1 MDNQNT
7 NEFVFSFEDD
17 KNATTPKDI
26 PINRTKRMQQNL
38 QANEEASSKTTE
50 SSLIKT
56 NSAHKYEYVDVNSS
70 SEDEANEAPKKE
82 KKKRKKKKKK
92 TLIVLASLVLV
103 LAILSGTLVGYYNS
117 LLNSM
122 SKNELDMDNI
132 GLSGDYF
139 HESIKNIAVFGLDS
153 RDNNFDGRS
162 DAIIIITIDDVHDK
176 IKMTTIARD
185 SYVDIEGTG
194 KDKITHAHWF
204 GGPELA
210 VKTLNQNFNMEITDY
225 VTVNFFGMVEIIDEI
240 GGVEL
245 DVDYQEM
252 NSINEKYA
260 PELNNIGLDCER
272 VTSTG
277 LQRLSGA
284 QALAYSRNRGSSGGD
299 IDRGNR
305 QKEVLAAIYH
315 SLTSINANQLHTLIK
330 IVLDNC
336 QTSLTNS
343 EITKLAS
350 WAALN
355 MPSIESLSLPDADCN
370 PQYGDA
376 GYVDGIWYFKYD
388 LDIATQKFHD
398 FVNEDGAYYIPPEEN
413 GVEE

>member
-7 NEFVFSFEDD
+7 NEFIFSFEDE
-17 KNATTPKDI
+17 KKASTPKDI
-26 PINRTKRMQQNL
+26 PINKTKRMQQNL
-38 QANEEASSKTTE
+38 QSNESTSSKAVE
-50 SSLIKT
+50 SKKQN
-56 NSAHKYEYVDVNSS
+56 NSHKYEYVDVSDS
-70 SEDEANEAPKKE
+70 SEDESEALPGKE
-82 KKKRKKKKKK
+82 KKKNKKNKKKK
-92 TLIVLASLVLV
+92 TLAVLLALVLV
-103 LAILSGTLVGYYNS
+103 LAIISGTLVGYYNS

-132 GLSGDYF
+132 GLSGDHF
-139 HESIKNIAVFGLDS
+139 HESVKNIAVFGLDS

-176 IKMTTIARD
+176 IKMTTVARD
-185 SYVDIEGTG
+185 SYVEIEGYG

-245 DVDYQEM
+245 DVDTQEM
-252 NSINEKYA
+252 NTINRDYA
-260 PELNNIGLDCER
+260 PELNSIGLDCER
-272 VTSTG
+272 ITTTG
-277 LQRLSGA
+277 LQKLSGA
-284 QALAYSRNRGSSGGD
+284 QALAYSRNRYSSGGD

-305 QKEVLAAIYH
+305 QKEVLSAIYH
-315 SLTSINANQLHTLIK
+315 SLTSINATQLHTLIK

-388 LDIATQKFHD
+388 LDVATQKFHD
-398 FVNEDGAYYIPPEEN
+398 FVNEDGVYYIPPEEN
-413 GVEE
+413 VEE

>member
-17 KNATTPKDI
+17 KKASTPKDI
-26 PINRTKRMQQNL
+26 PINKTKRIQQNL
-38 QANEEASSKTTE
+38 QSNESTSSKAVE
-50 SSLIKT
+50 GKKQN
-56 NSAHKYEYVDVNSS
+56 NSHKYEYVDVSDS
-70 SEDEANEAPKKE
+70 SEDESETLPGKE
-82 KKKRKKKKKK
+82 KKKNKKNKKKK
-92 TLIVLASLVLV
+92 TLAVLLALVLV
-103 LAILSGTLVGYYNS
+103 LAIISGTLVGYYNS

-132 GLSGDYF
+132 GLSGDHF
-139 HESIKNIAVFGLDS
+139 HESVKNIAVFGLDS
-153 RDNNFDGRS
+153 RDNNFNGRS

-176 IKMTTIARD
+176 IKMTTVARD
-185 SYVDIEGTG
+185 SYVEIEGNG

-245 DVDYQEM
+245 DVDTQEM
-252 NSINEKYA
+252 NTINRDYA
-260 PELNNIGLDCER
+260 PELNSIGLDCER
-272 VTSTG
+272 ITTTG
-277 LQRLSGA
+277 LQKLSGA
-284 QALAYSRNRGSSGGD
+284 QALAYSRNRFSSGGD

-305 QKEVLAAIYH
+305 QKEVLSAIYH
-315 SLTSINANQLHTLIK
+315 SLTSINATQLHTLIK

-388 LDIATQKFHD
+388 LDVATQKFHD
-398 FVNEDGAYYIPPEEN
+398 FVNEDGVYYIPPEEN
-413 GVEE
+413 VEE

>member
-7 NEFVFSFEDD
+7 NEFIFSFDD
-17 KNATTPKDI
+17 DNKDTTPKDI
-26 PINRTKRMQQNL
+26 PINKTKRMQQNV
-38 QANEEASSKTTE
+38 QENAEAASTPVESKT
-50 SSLIKT
+50 SK
-56 NSAHKYEYVDVNSS
+56 NNAPKYEYVDISS
-70 SEDEANEAPKKE
+70 NSEDEVEEKPKTE
-82 KKKRKKKKKK
+82 KKKRKKKKRA
-92 TLIVLASLVLV
+92 LIVLASLVLV
-103 LAILSGTLVGYYNS
+103 LALIVSTLFGYYNS

-122 SKNELDMDNI
+122 MKNDLNMDNI

-139 HESIKNIAVFGLDS
+139 HESVKNIAVFGLDS
-153 RDNNFDGRS
+153 RDNNFEGRS
-162 DAIIIITIDDVHDK
+162 DAIIIITIDEVHDK
-176 IKMTTIARD
+176 IKLTTVARD

-260 PELNNIGLDCER
+260 PELNSIGLDCPR

-277 LQRLSGA
+277 LQRLTGA

-299 IDRGNR
+299 LDRGNR
-305 QKEVLAAIYH
+305 QKEVLSAIYS
-315 SLTSINANQLHTLIK
+315 SLTSISTAQFHTLVK
-330 IVLDNC
+330 IGLDNC

-355 MPSIESLSLPDADCN
+355 LPSIESLSLPDEECN

-388 LDIATQKFHD
+388 LGIATQKFHD
-398 FVNEDGAYYIPPEEN
+398 FVNEDGIYYIPPQEN
-413 GVEE
+413 NAE

>member
-17 KNATTPKDI
+17 KKASTPKDI
-26 PINRTKRMQQNL
+26 PINKTKRMQQNL
-38 QANEEASSKTTE
+38 QSNESTSSKAVE
-50 SSLIKT
+50 GKKQN
-56 NSAHKYEYVDVNSS
+56 NSNKYEYVDISDS
-70 SEDEANEAPKKE
+70 SEDELEALPGKE
-82 KKKRKKKKKK
+82 KKKNKKNKKKK
-92 TLIVLASLVLV
+92 TLAVLIALVLV
-103 LAILSGTLVGYYNS
+103 LAIISGTLVGYYNS

-122 SKNELDMDNI
+122 SKSELDMDNI
-132 GLSGDYF
+132 GLSGDHF
-139 HESIKNIAVFGLDS
+139 HESVKNIAVFGLDS

-176 IKMTTIARD
+176 IKMTTVARD
-185 SYVDIEGTG
+185 SYVEIEGNG

-245 DVDYQEM
+245 DVDTQEM
-252 NSINEKYA
+252 NTINRDYA
-260 PELNNIGLDCER
+260 PELNSIGLDCER
-272 VTSTG
+272 ITTTG

-284 QALAYSRNRGSSGGD
+284 QALAYSRNRYSSGGD

-315 SLTSINANQLHTLIK
+315 SLTSINATQLHTLIK

-388 LDIATQKFHD
+388 LDVATQKFHD
-398 FVNEDGAYYIPPEEN
+398 FVNEDGVYYIPPEEN
-413 GVEE
+413 VEE

>member
-1 MDNQNT
+1 MDNKNT

-17 KNATTPKDI
+17 KKASTPKDI
-26 PINRTKRMQQNL
+26 PINKTKRMQQNL
-38 QANEEASSKTTE
+38 QSNESTSSKAVE
-50 SSLIKT
+50 SKKQN
-56 NSAHKYEYVDVNSS
+56 NSHKYEYVDISDS
-70 SEDEANEAPKKE
+70 SEDESETLPGKE
-82 KKKRKKKKKK
+82 KKKNKKNKKKK
-92 TLIVLASLVLV
+92 TLAVLSALVLV
-103 LAILSGTLVGYYNS
+103 LAIISGTLVGYYNS

-132 GLSGDYF
+132 GLSGDHF
-139 HESIKNIAVFGLDS
+139 HESVKNIAVFGLDS

-176 IKMTTIARD
+176 IKMTTVARD
-185 SYVDIEGTG
+185 SYVEIEGNG

-245 DVDYQEM
+245 DVDTQEM
-252 NSINEKYA
+252 NTINRDYA
-260 PELNNIGLDCER
+260 PELNSIGLDCER
-272 VTSTG
+272 ITTTG
-277 LQRLSGA
+277 LQKLSGA
-284 QALAYSRNRGSSGGD
+284 QALAYSRNRYSSGGD

-305 QKEVLAAIYH
+305 QKEVLSAIYH
-315 SLTSINANQLHTLIK
+315 SLTSINATQLHTLIK

-388 LDIATQKFHD
+388 LDVATQKFHD
-398 FVNEDGAYYIPPEEN
+398 FVNEDGVYYIPPEEN
-413 GVEE
+413 VEE

>member
-7 NEFVFSFEDD
+7 NEFIFSFENEK
-17 KNATTPKDI
+17 KNTTPKDI
-26 PINRTKRMQQNL
+26 PINKAKRLQQSMQ
-38 QANEEASSKTTE
+38 EKEKTTSTVAE
-50 SSLIKT
+50 NKVAK
-56 NSAHKYEYVDVNSS
+56 NDAHKYEYIDISSS
-70 SEDEANEAPKKE
+70 SENEAEENPQKE
-82 KKKRKKKKKK
+82 KKKRKNKKKK

-103 LAILSGTLVGYYNS
+103 LVIVAGTLFGYYNS

-122 SKNELDMDNI
+122 SKSELDMDNI

-176 IKMTTIARD
+176 IKMTTVARD
-185 SYVDIEGTG
+185 SYVEIEGNG

-245 DVDYQEM
+245 DVDRQEM
-252 NSINEKYA
+252 YSINNNYA
-260 PELNNIGLDCER
+260 PELNSIGLDCPE
-272 VTSTG
+272 VTTTG
-277 LQRLSGA
+277 LQKLTGA

-305 QKEVLAAIYH
+305 QKEVLAAIYN
-315 SLTSINANQLHTLIK
+315 SLTSINTSQFHTLVK

-355 MPSIESLSLPDADCN
+355 LPSIESLSLPDADCN

-388 LDIATQKFHD
+388 LDVATQKFHD
-398 FVNEDGAYYIPPEEN
+398 FVNEDGVYYIPPQEN
-413 GVEE
+413 GAEE

>member
-1 MDNQNT
+1 LDNQNT
-7 NEFVFSFEDD
+7 NEFVFSFDNEK
-17 KNATTPKDI
+17 KNTTPKDI
-26 PINRTKRMQQNL
+26 PINKAKRLQQSMQ
-38 QANEEASSKTTE
+38 EKKEVAS
-50 SSLIKT
+50 
-56 NSAHKYEYVDVNSS
+56 NSVENKVAKSNAHKYEYIDISSS
-70 SEDEANEAPKKE
+70 SENEVEEKPKKGN
-82 KKKRKKKKKK
+82 KKRKNKKKK

-103 LAILSGTLVGYYNS
+103 LAIIAGTLFGYYNS

-122 SKNELDMDNI
+122 SKNELNVDNL

-139 HESIKNIAVFGLDS
+139 HESVKNIAVFGLDS

-176 IKMTTIARD
+176 IKMTTVARD
-185 SYVDIEGTG
+185 SYVEIEGNG

-245 DVDYQEM
+245 DVDTQEM
-252 NSINEKYA
+252 NTMNREYV
-260 PELNNIGLDCER
+260 PELNSIGLDCER
-272 VTSTG
+272 ITTTG
-277 LQRLSGA
+277 LQKLSGA
-284 QALAYSRNRGSSGGD
+284 QALAYSRNRYSSGGD

-315 SLTSINANQLHTLIK
+315 SLTSINANQLHTLVK

-336 QTSLTNS
+336 QTSLSNT

-376 GYVDGIWYFKYD
+376 GYVNGIWYFKYD
-388 LDIATQKFHD
+388 LDVATQKFHN
-398 FVNEDGAYYIPPEEN
+398 FVNEDGVYYTPPTEE
-413 GVEE
+413 

>member
-1 MDNQNT
+1 MDNQST
-7 NEFVFSFEDD
+7 NEFVFSFESEKKD
-17 KNATTPKDI
+17 KTPKDI
-26 PINRTKRMQQNL
+26 PINKTKRMQQSM
-38 QANEEASSKTTE
+38 QDKEETSSTPVESKAPKNNAS
-50 SSLIKT
+50 
-56 NSAHKYEYVDVNSS
+56 KYESIDISS
-70 SEDEANEAPKKE
+70 SFENEIEEKPKKN
-82 KKKRKKKKKK
+82 KKKHKNKKKKS
-92 TLIVLASLVLV
+92 LIVLSSLVLV
-103 LAILSGTLVGYYNS
+103 LAIIASALFGYYNS

-122 SKNELDMDNI
+122 SKNELNMENI
-132 GLSGDYF
+132 GLNGEYF
-139 HESIKNIAVFGLDS
+139 DEGVKNIAVFGLDS

-162 DAIIIITIDDVHDK
+162 DAIIIITIDTIHDK
-176 IKMTTIARD
+176 IKMTTVARD
-185 SYVDIEGTG
+185 SYVEIEGTG

-245 DVDYQEM
+245 DVDRQEM
-252 NSINEKYA
+252 NTINQDYA
-260 PELNNIGLDCER
+260 PELNSIGLNCER
-272 VTSTG
+272 ITTTG
-277 LQRLSGA
+277 LQKLSGA
-284 QALAYSRNRGSSGGD
+284 QALAYSRNRFSSGGD

-305 QKEVLAAIYH
+305 QKEVLAAIYN
-315 SLTSINANQLHTLIK
+315 SLTSIDASQFHTLVK
-330 IVLDNC
+330 IGLDNC

-355 MPSIESLSLPDADCN
+355 LPSIESLSLPDADCN

-388 LDIATQKFHD
+388 LEVAKQKFHD
-398 FVNEDGAYYIPPEEN
+398 FVNEDGVYYAPPQESDSEE
-413 GVEE
+413 

>member
-17 KNATTPKDI
+17 KKASTPKDI
-26 PINRTKRMQQNL
+26 PINKTKRMQQNL
-38 QANEEASSKTTE
+38 QSNESTSSKAVE
-50 SSLIKT
+50 SKKQN
-56 NSAHKYEYVDVNSS
+56 NSPKYEYVDISDS
-70 SEDEANEAPKKE
+70 SEDESEALPGKE
-82 KKKRKKKKKK
+82 KKKNKKNKKKK
-92 TLIVLASLVLV
+92 TLAVLLALVLV
-103 LAILSGTLVGYYNS
+103 LAIISGTLVGYYNS

-132 GLSGDYF
+132 GLSGDHF
-139 HESIKNIAVFGLDS
+139 HESVKNIAVFGLDS

-176 IKMTTIARD
+176 IKMTTVARD
-185 SYVDIEGTG
+185 SYVEIEGNG

-245 DVDYQEM
+245 DVDTQEM
-252 NSINEKYA
+252 NTINRDYA
-260 PELNNIGLDCER
+260 PELNSIGLDCER
-272 VTSTG
+272 ITTTG
-277 LQRLSGA
+277 LQKLSGA
-284 QALAYSRNRGSSGGD
+284 QALAYSRNRYSSGGD

-315 SLTSINANQLHTLIK
+315 SLTSINATQLHTLIK

-388 LDIATQKFHD
+388 LDVATQKFHD
-398 FVNEDGAYYIPPEEN
+398 FVNEDGVYYIPPEEN
-413 GVEE
+413 VEE

>member
-7 NEFVFSFEDD
+7 NEFVFSFEDN
-17 KNATTPKDI
+17 KKASTPKDI
-26 PINRTKRMQQNL
+26 PINKTKRMQQNL
-38 QANEEASSKTTE
+38 QSNESTASKAVESK
-50 SSLIKT
+50 KQN
-56 NSAHKYEYVDVNSS
+56 NSHKYEYVDISDS
-70 SEDEANEAPKKE
+70 SEDELEVSPKKE
-82 KKKRKKKKKK
+82 KGKNKKNKKKK
-92 TLIVLASLVLV
+92 TLVVLSALVLV
-103 LAILSGTLVGYYNS
+103 LAIISGTLVGYYNS

-122 SKNELDMDNI
+122 SKNELNMDNI
-132 GLSGDYF
+132 GLSGEHF
-139 HESIKNIAVFGLDS
+139 HESVKNIAVFGLDS

-176 IKMTTIARD
+176 IKMTTVARD
-185 SYVDIEGTG
+185 SYVEIEGKG

-245 DVDYQEM
+245 DVDTQEM
-252 NSINEKYA
+252 NTINRDYA
-260 PELNNIGLDCER
+260 PELNSIGLDCER
-272 VTSTG
+272 ITTTG
-277 LQRLSGA
+277 LQKLSGA
-284 QALAYSRNRGSSGGD
+284 QALAYSRNRYSSGGD

-305 QKEVLAAIYH
+305 QKEVLSAIYH
-315 SLTSINANQLHTLIK
+315 SLTSINATQLHTLIK

-388 LDIATQKFHD
+388 LDVATQKFHD
-398 FVNEDGAYYIPPEEN
+398 FVNEDGVYYIPPEEN
-413 GVEE
+413 VEE

>member
-17 KNATTPKDI
+17 KKASTPKDI
-26 PINRTKRMQQNL
+26 PINKTKRMQQDL
-38 QANEEASSKTTE
+38 QNNEGASSTKPAKDKP
-50 SSLIKT
+50 SN
-56 NSAHKYEYVDVNSS
+56 NSQKYEYIDVFSS
-70 SEDEANEAPKKE
+70 SDNEVENTPKKE
-82 KKKRKKKKKK
+82 KKKNKKNKKKK
-92 TLIVLASLVLV
+92 TLAVLLALVLV
-103 LAILSGTLVGYYNS
+103 LAIISGTLVGYYNS

-132 GLSGDYF
+132 GLSGDHF
-139 HESIKNIAVFGLDS
+139 HESVKNIAVFGLDS

-176 IKMTTIARD
+176 IKMTTVARD
-185 SYVDIEGTG
+185 SYVEIEGNG

-245 DVDYQEM
+245 DVDTQEM
-252 NSINEKYA
+252 NTINRDYA
-260 PELNNIGLDCER
+260 PELNSIGLDCER
-272 VTSTG
+272 ITTTG
-277 LQRLSGA
+277 LQKLSGA
-284 QALAYSRNRGSSGGD
+284 QALAYSRNRYSSGGD

-305 QKEVLAAIYH
+305 QKEVLSAIYH
-315 SLTSINANQLHTLIK
+315 SLTSINATQLHTLIK

-388 LDIATQKFHD
+388 LDVATQKFHD
-398 FVNEDGAYYIPPEEN
+398 FVNEDGVYYIPPEEN
-413 GVEE
+413 VEE

>member
-17 KNATTPKDI
+17 KKASTPKDI
-26 PINRTKRMQQNL
+26 PINKTKRMQQNL
-38 QANEEASSKTTE
+38 QSNESTASKAVESK
-50 SSLIKT
+50 KQN
-56 NSAHKYEYVDVNSS
+56 NSHKYEHVDIFDS
-70 SEDEANEAPKKE
+70 SEDELETLPGKE
-82 KKKRKKKKKK
+82 KKKSKKNKKKK
-92 TLIVLASLVLV
+92 TLVVLLALVLV
-103 LAILSGTLVGYYNS
+103 LAIISGALVGYYNS

-132 GLSGDYF
+132 GLSGDHF
-139 HESIKNIAVFGLDS
+139 HESVKNIAVFGLDS

-176 IKMTTIARD
+176 IKMTTVARD
-185 SYVDIEGTG
+185 SYVEIEGNG

-245 DVDYQEM
+245 DVDTQEM
-252 NSINEKYA
+252 NTINRVYA
-260 PELNNIGLDCER
+260 LELNSIGLDCER
-272 VTSTG
+272 ITTTG
-277 LQRLSGA
+277 LQKLSGA
-284 QALAYSRNRGSSGGD
+284 QALAYSRNRYSGGGD

-305 QKEVLAAIYH
+305 QKEVLSAIYH
-315 SLTSINANQLHTLIK
+315 SLTSINATQLHTLIK

-388 LDIATQKFHD
+388 LDVATQKFHD
-398 FVNEDGAYYIPPEEN
+398 FVNEDGVYYIPPEEN
-413 GVEE
+413 VEE

>member
-7 NEFVFSFEDD
+7 NEFVFSFEDE
-17 KNATTPKDI
+17 NEITTLKDI
-26 PINRTKRMQQNL
+26 PINKTKRMQQNM
-38 QANEEASSKTTE
+38 QEKAEASTPDESKAVKSNT
-50 SSLIKT
+50 
-56 NSAHKYEYVDVNSS
+56 HKYEYIDISS
-70 SEDEANEAPKKE
+70 YSEDEEKPKKTE
-82 KKKRKKKKKK
+82 KKRKSKKKKS
-92 TLIVLASLVLV
+92 LIVLASLVLV
-103 LAILSGTLVGYYNS
+103 LAIVASTLFGYYTS

-122 SKNELDMDNI
+122 NKNELNMDNL

-139 HESIKNIAVFGLDS
+139 HESVKNIAVFGLDS
-153 RDNNFDGRS
+153 RDNNFEGRS

-176 IKMTTIARD
+176 IKMTTVARD

-260 PELNNIGLDCER
+260 PELNSIGLDCPR
-272 VTSTG
+272 VTTTG
-277 LQRLSGA
+277 LQKLTGA

-299 IDRGNR
+299 LDRGNR
-305 QKEVLAAIYH
+305 QKEVLSAIYN
-315 SLTSINANQLHTLIK
+315 SLTSISTSQFHTLVK
-330 IVLDNC
+330 IGLDNC

-355 MPSIESLSLPDADCN
+355 LPSIETLSLPDEDCN

-376 GYVDGIWYFKYD
+376 GYVNGIWYFKYD

-398 FVNEDGAYYIPPEEN
+398 FVNEDGVYYTPPQVNDAE
-413 GVEE
+413 

>member
-7 NEFVFSFEDD
+7 NEFVFSFEEE
-17 KNATTPKDI
+17 KKTSTPKDI
-26 PINRTKRMQQNL
+26 PINKTKRIQQDI
-38 QANEEASSKTTE
+38 QEKAGSSSPAENITVK
-50 SSLIKT
+50 
-56 NSAHKYEYVDVNSS
+56 NNAHKYEYIDISS
-70 SEDEANEAPKKE
+70 NSEDEEKPKKA
-82 KKKRKKKKKK
+82 KKKRKNKKKK

-103 LAILSGTLVGYYNS
+103 LAIVASTLFGYYTS

-122 SKNELDMDNI
+122 NKNELNMDNL

-139 HESIKNIAVFGLDS
+139 DESVKNIAVFGLDS
-153 RDNNFDGRS
+153 RDDNFEGRS

-176 IKMTTIARD
+176 IKMTTVARD

-252 NSINEKYA
+252 TTINRDYA
-260 PELNNIGLDCER
+260 PELNSIGLDCPKI
-272 VTSTG
+272 TTTG
-277 LQRLSGA
+277 LQKLTGA
-284 QALAYSRNRGSSGGD
+284 QALAYSRNRYSSGGD

-305 QKEVLAAIYH
+305 QKEVLTAIYN
-315 SLTSINANQLHTLIK
+315 SLTSISTSQFHTLVK

-336 QTSLTNS
+336 QTSLTNA

-355 MPSIESLSLPDADCN
+355 LPSIESLSLPDEDCN

-376 GYVDGIWYFKYD
+376 GYVNGIWYFKYD

-398 FVNEDGAYYIPPEEN
+398 FVNEDGNYYTPLTE
-413 GVEE
+413 

>member
-7 NEFVFSFEDD
+7 NEFVFSFEDN
-17 KNATTPKDI
+17 KKASTPKDI
-26 PINRTKRMQQNL
+26 PINKTKRMQQNL
-38 QANEEASSKTTE
+38 QSNESTSSKAVE
-50 SSLIKT
+50 SKKQN
-56 NSAHKYEYVDVNSS
+56 NSHKYEYVDISDS
-70 SEDEANEAPKKE
+70 SEDELEVSPKKE
-82 KKKRKKKKKK
+82 KGKNKKNKKKK
-92 TLIVLASLVLV
+92 TLVVLSALVLV
-103 LAILSGTLVGYYNS
+103 LAIISGTLVGYYNS

-122 SKNELDMDNI
+122 SKNELNMDNI
-132 GLSGDYF
+132 GLSGDHF
-139 HESIKNIAVFGLDS
+139 HESVKNIAVFGLDS

-176 IKMTTIARD
+176 IKMTTVARD
-185 SYVDIEGTG
+185 SYVEIEGNG

-245 DVDYQEM
+245 DVDTQEM
-252 NSINEKYA
+252 NTINRDYA
-260 PELNNIGLDCER
+260 PELNSIGLDCER
-272 VTSTG
+272 ITTTG
-277 LQRLSGA
+277 FQKLSGA
-284 QALAYSRNRGSSGGD
+284 QALAYSRNRYSSGGD

-305 QKEVLAAIYH
+305 QKEVLSAIYH
-315 SLTSINANQLHTLIK
+315 SLTSINATQLHTLIK

-388 LDIATQKFHD
+388 LDVATQKFHD
-398 FVNEDGAYYIPPEEN
+398 FVNEDGVYYIPPEEN
-413 GVEE
+413 VEE

>member
-7 NEFVFSFEDD
+7 NEFVFSFEDN
-17 KNATTPKDI
+17 KKTSTPKDI
-26 PINRTKRMQQNL
+26 PINKTKRMQQNL
-38 QANEEASSKTTE
+38 QSDESTSSKAVE
-50 SSLIKT
+50 SKKQN
-56 NSAHKYEYVDVNSS
+56 NSHKYEYVDISDS
-70 SEDEANEAPKKE
+70 SEDELEVSPKKE
-82 KKKRKKKKKK
+82 KGKNKKNKKKK
-92 TLIVLASLVLV
+92 TLVVLSALVLV
-103 LAILSGTLVGYYNS
+103 LAIISGTLVGYYNS

-122 SKNELDMDNI
+122 SKNELNMDNI
-132 GLSGDYF
+132 GLSGDHF
-139 HESIKNIAVFGLDS
+139 HESVKNIAVFGLDS

-176 IKMTTIARD
+176 IKMTTVARD
-185 SYVDIEGTG
+185 SYVEIEGNG

-245 DVDYQEM
+245 DVDTQEM
-252 NSINEKYA
+252 NTINRDYA
-260 PELNNIGLDCER
+260 PELNSIGLDCER
-272 VTSTG
+272 ITTTG
-277 LQRLSGA
+277 FQKLSGA
-284 QALAYSRNRGSSGGD
+284 QALAYSRNRYSSGGD

-315 SLTSINANQLHTLIK
+315 SLTSINATQLHTLIK

-398 FVNEDGAYYIPPEEN
+398 FVNEDGVYYIPPEEN
-413 GVEE
+413 VEE

>member
-17 KNATTPKDI
+17 KKDTTPKDI
-26 PINRTKRMQQNL
+26 PINKTKRMQQNM
-38 QANEEASSKTTE
+38 QEKEKTASTPTE
-50 SSLIKT
+50 SKAT
-56 NSAHKYEYVDVNSS
+56 KNDVPKYEYIDISSS
-70 SEDEANEAPKKE
+70 SEDEAEENPKKE
-82 KKKRKKKKKK
+82 KKKRKNKKKR
-92 TLIVLASLVLV
+92 TLIVLASLVLI
-103 LAILSGTLVGYYNS
+103 LAIIASTLFGYYNS

-122 SKNELDMDNI
+122 NKNELNMDNI
-132 GLSGDYF
+132 GLSGGYF
-139 HESIKNIAVFGLDS
+139 NESVKNIAVFGLDS
-153 RDNNFDGRS
+153 RDNNFEGRS
-162 DAIIIITIDDVHDK
+162 DAIIIITIDEVHDK

-225 VTVNFFGMVEIIDEI
+225 VTVNFYGMVEIIDEI

-260 PELNNIGLDCER
+260 PELNSIGLDCPK
-272 VTSTG
+272 VTYTG
-277 LQRLSGA
+277 LQKLTGA

-299 IDRGNR
+299 LDRGNR
-305 QKEVLAAIYH
+305 QKEVLSAIYN
-315 SLTSINANQLHTLIK
+315 SLTGISTSQFHTLVK
-330 IVLDNC
+330 IGLDNC

-343 EITKLAS
+343 EITRLAS

-355 MPSIESLSLPDADCN
+355 LPSIESLSLPDEECN

-388 LDIATQKFHD
+388 LGIATQKFHD
-398 FVNEDGAYYIPPEEN
+398 FVTEDGVYYIPPQEN
-413 GVEE
+413 SAE